1 MKQINLL
8 CPDIMIKDP
17 LFWDGMFEIAE
28 SPKKLNLEII
38 KPKLASAL
46 NEEWHSRLPAIHWS
60 NIVRNRYYVCYGANY
75 MGVWVACAIWS
86 SPVNQHFDIV
96 KTLELRR
103 MAISEF
109 CPKNTATYLISR
121 MIKDIDK
128 RIPLVTKLIS
138 YQDTDVH
145 SGTIYKASNWFV
157 DAETKFATWGKS
169 RKRAVDQSEA
179 DKIRWGYTIKR
190 RNSKPIEQTNCASS
204 ATELS
209 QQQQNELLEL
219 F

>member
-8 CPDIMIKDP
+8 CPDIMIKDS

-28 SPKKLNLEII
+28 SPKKLNLEVI

-46 NEEWHSRLPAIHWS
+46 NEVWHSRLPAIHWS
-60 NIVRNRYYVCYGANY
+60 NIVRNRYYVCYGASY

-86 SPVNQHFDIV
+86 SPVNQNFDIV

-103 MAISEF
+103 MAISEL
-109 CPKNTATYLISR
+109 CPKNTATNLISR
-121 MIKDIDK
+121 MVRDIEK
-128 RIPLVTKLIS
+128 RLPLVTKLIS
-138 YQDTDVH
+138 YQDTEVH
-145 SGTIYKASNWFV
+145 FGTIYKASNWYI
-157 DAETKFATWGKS
+157 DAETKFVTWGKS
-169 RKRAVDQSEA
+169 RKRAADQSKA

-190 RNSKPIEQTNCASS
+190 RNSLPEPTNCASLE
-204 ATELS
+204 TEFVL
-209 QQQQNELLEL
+209 QQQNEHSEL